1 MLRIRQDYIM
11 TEKRKLEL
19 TSTVDGLVMHA
30 DLYIPEKPRAIV
42 HLMHGMCEHKER
54 YEEFC
59 NILARIGCVVMAT
72 DHRGH
77 GESISEEIPLGYFA
91 DREGWLANLKDLN
104 MFAGNIKEQY
114 RRLPYFIIGHSMG
127 SLFATSY
134 LKRFE
139 DSISG
144 VVFIGMPAAG
154 RNVAT
159 TRKLAGAIAKMQG
172 PKKVSKTLMKG
183 LSSFNDNIRNPRT
196 PFDWIS
202 YNKDNVDRYIE
213 DPLCG
218 FPFTNQAMFD
228 LMSGMADVYSN
239 KDWRVLKPN
248 LPILFLVGQDDPVAD
263 VPEGF
268 NRSLEN
274 LTNAGYRNIEAT
286 IYENMR
292 HEILN
297 ETGRKAVYKDIL
309 SWLDVQIRAIS
320 IVEDE
325 KTSIE

>member
-1 MLRIRQDYIM
+1 MLIG
-11 TEKRKLEL
+11 TECAEC
-19 TSTVDGLVMHA
+19 GL
-30 DLYIPEKPRAIV
+30 Y
-42 HLMHGMCEHKER
+42 
-54 YEEFC
+54 
-59 NILARIGCVVMAT
+59 
-72 DHRGH
+72 
-77 GESISEEIPLGYFA
+77 
-91 DREGWLANLKDLN
+91 
-104 MFAGNIKEQY
+104 
-114 RRLPYFIIGHSMG
+114 
-127 SLFATSY
+127 
-134 LKRFE
+134 
-139 DSISG
+139 
-144 VVFIGMPAAG
+144 
-154 RNVAT
+154 
-159 TRKLAGAIAKMQG
+159 
-172 PKKVSKTLMKG
+172 
-183 LSSFNDNIRNPRT
+183 DNIRNPRT

-239 KDWRVLKPN
+239 KDCRVLKPN

>member
-1 MLRIRQDYIM
+1 MLKAGVI
-11 TEKRKLEL
+11 LA
-19 TSTVDGLVMHA
+19 G
-30 DLYIPEKPRAIV
+30 
-42 HLMHGMCEHKER
+42 R
-54 YEEFC
+54 YE
-59 NILARIGCVVMAT
+59 IVGRIG
-72 DHRGH
+72 
-77 GESISEEIPLGYFA
+77 
-91 DREGWLANLKDLN
+91 
-104 MFAGNIKEQY
+104 
-114 RRLPYFIIGHSMG
+114 
-127 SLFATSY
+127 
-134 LKRFE
+134 
-139 DSISG
+139 SG
-144 VVFIGMPAAG
+144 
-154 RNVAT
+154 
-159 TRKLAGAIAKMQG
+159 
-172 PKKVSKTLMKG
+172 
-183 LSSFNDNIRNPRT
+183 
-196 PFDWIS
+196 
-202 YNKDNVDRYIE
+202 
-213 DPLCG
+213 
-218 FPFTNQAMFD
+218 
-228 LMSGMADVYSN
+228 GMADVYSN